1 MKYFSMLV
9 ELVLQFMRTPFTIY
23 GYTFSMFSVFMTV
36 MVFGLV
42 CLVVRG
48 MFNQ

>member
-1 MKYFSMLV
+1 MEYFNTLV
-9 ELVLQFMRTPFTIY
+9 ELVFRFMRMPFTIY

-36 MVFGLV
+36 MVFSVV
-42 CLVVRG
+42 CLVIRG